1 MLFKQ
6 RGLVNGCVDRGRV
19 QTARFAVAI
28 LSCGVCLWWTSVAP
42 AATFVGLSVDG
53 HPVSATADF
62 TAVGD
67 NVTVKLTNTTATTLD
82 AGELFT
88 GLEFTISGLTPT
100 MTSDTGIQRTVAN
113 DGTFVDTGLPQN
125 LSWSLVSPSSGTWQL
140 NFNPNAEDS
149 IIGPPTAGSYSGAN
163 GSIKGNA
170 GHNPFAAEMAV
181 FELNV
186 PGLSLIP
193 LPSVDVT
200 AFLFGTGLD
209 PGVGRIVP
217 GGGLETVPEPAAAVL
232 LMGAGLALAAGCWRR
247 RS

>member
-1 MLFKQ
+1 MMRMQ
-6 RGLVNGCVDRGRV
+6 RELVNGCVDRGRV
-19 QTARFAVAI
+19 QTARFAVAM
-28 LSCGVCLWWTSVAP
+28 LSCGVCLWWASLAP

-67 NVTVKLTNTTATTLD
+67 NVTVKLTNTTANTLD

-88 GLEFTISGLTPT
+88 GLDFTISGLTPS
-100 MTSDTGIQRTVAN
+100 MTSDTGIQRTVAG
-113 DGTFVDTGLPQN
+113 DGTFVDTGSAQN
-125 LSWSLVSPSSGTWQL
+125 LSWSLVTPSSGTWQL

-163 GSIKGNA
+163 GSIKGNP

-193 LPSVDVT
+193 LPSVVVT
-200 AFLFGTGLD
+200 AFRFGTGLN
-209 PGVGRIVP
+209 PGTGRITP
-217 GGGLETVPEPAAAVL
+217 GGGLEVPEPAAAAL
-232 LMGAGLALAAGCWRR
+232 LMGAGLTLVAGYRR
-247 RS
+247 RRR